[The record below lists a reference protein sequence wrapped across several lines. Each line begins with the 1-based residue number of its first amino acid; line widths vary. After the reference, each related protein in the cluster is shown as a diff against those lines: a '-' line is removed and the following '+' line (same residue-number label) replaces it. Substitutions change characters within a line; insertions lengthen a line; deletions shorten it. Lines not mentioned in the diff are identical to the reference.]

1 MDFPGCLAVVSHDRY
16 FLNRVCTDILAF
28 EGNGQLTFQHGDY
41 QYYLEKRQESPA
53 GSVPASE
60 SAGENVGTANRPAPA
75 PSVGVGKKRLTW
87 KEQRELE
94 SMEETI
100 LAAEAQVADLEA
112 KFTDPEFH
120 AKYGR
125 QTAELTAQLDAAK
138 AEVERLYA
146 RWTEL
151 EDKRPQK

>member
-1 MDFPGCLAVVSHDRY
+1 
-16 FLNRVCTDILAF
+16 
-28 EGNGQLTFQHGDY
+28 
-41 QYYLEKRQESPA
+41 
-53 GSVPASE
+53 
-60 SAGENVGTANRPAPA
+60 
-75 PSVGVGKKRLTW
+75 
-87 KEQRELE
+87 
-94 SMEETI
+94 MEETI
-100 LAAEAQVADLEA
+100 LSAEAQVADLEA

>member
-28 EGNGQLTFQHGDY
+28 EGDGQLTFQHGDY

-53 GSVPASE
+53 SSVP
-60 SAGENVGTANRPAPA
+60 AGENVGTANRSEPAP
-75 PSVGVGKKRLTW
+75 VGAEKKRLTW